1 MDEAFMVII
10 KFYYNFLQY
19 PILDSFE
26 KQKINKSDIE
36 IMKNIRTIDNF
47 MNFMIDI
54 IKENGIKKNS
64 NLRNIKIE
72 YKNFNM
78 LDVEH
83 YFLYKVIE
91 KINKKHS
98 DELLKSLIIIVYD
111 ENNIPTF
118 STYIPYKNISLKV
131 MESYIKK
138 RG

>member
-54 IKENGIKKNS
+54 IKENGIKKNK

-83 YFLYKVIE
+83 YF
-91 KINKKHS
+91 
-98 DELLKSLIIIVYD
+98 
-111 ENNIPTF
+111 
-118 STYIPYKNISLKV
+118 
-131 MESYIKK
+131 
-138 RG
+138 

>member
-1 MDEAFMVII
+1 MVII

-54 IKENGIKKNS
+54 IKENGIKRNR

-72 YKNFNM
+72 CKNFNM

-98 DELLKSLIIIVYD
+98 DELTKSIIIIVYD
-111 ENNIPTF
+111 DNNIPSF
-118 STYIPYKNISLKV
+118 STCIPYKNISFKV

>member
-1 MDEAFMVII
+1 MVII